1 MKLRIRILVIACA
14 LSYVA
19 IAQSQPQPLPR
30 EELQSLAATYQ
41 LLRDSFVRPL
51 SGEEIV
57 QAALRGMLKE
67 LDPEG
72 GQFFTKEDLAD
83 SQVPADYQGGAVGLE
98 MIRLNGEVVVVSPT
112 QGSPA
117 EKAGIRPNDVVYAV
131 EGIPMNGNV
140 ANVSK
145 MLRGPL
151 NSIVLLTIRR
161 PGEVTLRDFNVE
173 RKSVQGAY
181 VHFSAPTPDIVV
193 LRVTAFKSDTL
204 MQIAGGLTARWGRQ
218 PYKGI
223 VLDLRRNTGGL
234 LDASIGMA
242 SLFLPPKSLVAEVKG
257 RSPEASTIYYA
268 EPEYYTKGVDPFATV
283 PPEIRSLPLVVLVDE
298 GTASGAEIV
307 VAALRDHHR
316 ASVVGRK
323 TFGRTSIQ
331 TYRTLGTDR
340 AVKLTTA
347 YWYPPSHEKLDKIG
361 ILPDR
366 IVAMPDSQGELDAAI
381 VELRKRLH

>member
-1 MKLRIRILVIACA
+1 MKLRIRIIAIA
-14 LSYVA
+14 FAIFNVA
-19 IAQSQPQPLPR
+19 IAQSQPAPMPK
-30 EELQSLAATYQ
+30 EELQALAVTYQ

-51 SGEEIV
+51 SGEEVV

-83 SQVPADYQGGAVGLE
+83 FQNSADYQGGAVGLE
-98 MIRLNGEVVVVSPT
+98 MIRLNGEVVVVSPI

-117 EKAGIRPNDVVYAV
+117 EKAGIRPNDVVYAMD
-131 EGIPMNGNV
+131 GIPMNGNIAKV
-140 ANVSK
+140 FK

-151 NSIVLLTIRR
+151 NSIVVLTIRR
-161 PGEVTLRDFNVE
+161 PGEVAPRDFAVE
-173 RKSVQGAY
+173 REKVPGAF
-181 VHFSAPTPDIVV
+181 VRFSAPAPDIVV
-193 LRVTAFKSDTL
+193 LRVTAFGSDTL

-218 PYKGI
+218 HFKGI

-242 SLFLPPKSLVAEVKG
+242 SLFLPPKSLVAEVQG
-257 RSPEASTIYYA
+257 RTPEASTIYYA
-268 EPEYYTKGVDPFATV
+268 EPEYYSKGVDPFATV
-283 PPEIRSLPLVVLVDE
+283 PPEIRSLALVVLVDE

-316 ASVVGRK
+316 AHIVGRK

-331 TYRTLGTDR
+331 TFRMLGIDR

-347 YWYPPSHEKLDKIG
+347 YWYPPSHEKLDKVG
-361 ILPDR
+361 IVPDR
-366 IVAMPDSQGELDAAI
+366 IVATPDFQGELDAAI